1 MCNTINSNNLFIF
14 KYHKWTAAAMT
25 ALLMAACGGTPADE
39 TAASKP
45 AAAATVY
52 KVMTEP
58 TYAPFVF
65 RNQQDQPSG
74 FDVDILNAIA
84 KQQGFS
90 LTYTSH
96 PWQSIFNTLDQGQ
109 ADIVAAGVTIT
120 ETRKERMDFST
131 PYFESRQMALLG
143 ANAADS
149 QSFADLK
156 PLRLVLKPGTTSDDV
171 AKKQGLA
178 EKAAYENT
186 TFLAIRKVMSGAA
199 DATIGDSG
207 VMLYYQHAYPDA
219 KLTTLADNNLPPE
232 EYGFVVRKGNTELLN
247 KLNQGL
253 QAIKSNGT
261 YDQIY
266 RQYFAKS

>member
-1 MCNTINSNNLFIF
+1 MMAFLITSCSDTPVADT
-14 KYHKWTAAAMT
+14 TASQPVAAT
-25 ALLMAACGGTPADE
+25 
-39 TAASKP
+39 
-45 AAAATVY
+45 TVY

-58 TYAPFVF
+58 TYPPFVF
-65 RNQQDQPSG
+65 RDQQDRPSG

-84 KQQGFS
+84 QQQGFS

-109 ADIVAAGVTIT
+109 ADIVSAGITIT
-120 ETRKERMDFST
+120 EARKERMDFSA

-143 ANAADS
+143 AGAANS

-156 PLRLVLKPGTTSDDV
+156 PMRLALKPGTTSDDM
-171 AKKQGLA
+171 AKQQGLT
-178 EKAAYENT
+178 EKATYENT
-186 TFLAIRKVMSGAA
+186 TFLTIRKVMSGEA

-207 VMLYYQHAYPDA
+207 VMLYYQQAYPDA
-219 KLTTLADNNLPPE
+219 KLKTLTDNNLPPE
-232 EYGFVVRKGNTELLN
+232 EYGFVVRKGNTELQN

-261 YDQIY
+261 YDRIY